1 MNSAACRKTK
11 ILDSVA
17 PLAHPDPDTRLA
29 RGTIN
34 SQICASKREFPSS
47 ETPPT
52 GSAVPTPS
60 RSCQVQV
67 ENGNSITLGRN
78 VSLVLPQ
85 MEGETMDCRLV
96 LLHRIA
102 IMLMPEPR
110 IERRIEQRPT

>member
-1 MNSAACRKTK
+1 MR
-11 ILDSVA
+11 
-17 PLAHPDPDTRLA
+17 
-29 RGTIN
+29 
-34 SQICASKREFPSS
+34 KREFPSS

-67 ENGNSITLGRN
+67 ENGNSIALGRR

-85 MEGETMDCRLV
+85 MEAETMDCRFV

-102 IMLMPEPR
+102 IMWLIPAPR
-110 IERRIEQRPT
+110 IERRIEQRQT